1 MRLSATLILLFCIGL
16 LGACANPRSL
26 VVGQS
31 TEADVRAG
39 VGKPTDTRVD
49 KNGDKLWEYASGPVG
64 YHTYLVRIGTDG
76 KVKEVTQLLVE
87 DQFKKIVPGKMT
99 KAEVTDLLGRP
110 GDETTYGTG
119 LTWSWRYL
127 LGGVSPGY
135 MVVTFNPDGIVK
147 DKITVLDWT
156 GDSRDH

>member
-1 MRLSATLILLFCIGL
+1 MRLSATLILLSCIGL
-16 LGACANPRSL
+16 LGGCANPRSL

-49 KNGDKLWEYASGPVG
+49 GNGDKLWEYASGPVG

-87 DQFKKIVPGKMT
+87 DQFKKIIPGRMT
-99 KAEVTDLLGRP
+99 KADVTNLLGRP
-110 GDETTYGTG
+110 SEEDTYRTG

-127 LGGVSPGY
+127 MGGISPGH
-135 MVVTFNPDGIVK
+135 MVVTFNPDGTVK
-147 DKITVLDWT
+147 DKITVIDHT
-156 GDSRDH
+156 GDSRDN